1 MEAYIFDVVRTPR
14 GRGKEGGALSGT
26 KPIALLATLFAALG
40 ARTGLAGAHI
50 DDVILGCSTPRGE
63 QGANIARIAALYAG
77 FGERASGT
85 TVNRFCASGF
95 DALHTAASRV
105 ASGMAECIV
114 AGGVESLSRVPM
126 MSDGGAWFEDRDVA
140 KKTGFLHMGVAADLL
155 ATKEKVE
162 RAELDAFAARSQR
175 LATLATEQ
183 RAFARELVTVA
194 DAEGNVL
201 LDRDECV
208 RPGVTAEKLAAMPP
222 LFAAGAPGERTALA
236 RFPELGSLSYVHT
249 AGTSPAMADGASL
262 CIVGSKA
269 FGERLGLRPRARIV
283 SFAEI
288 ASDPVL
294 MLGGNPQ
301 ATQTALDRSSVGLA
315 DVDLFEVGESF
326 AVVPVHYARK
336 LDLPMDR
343 INVTG
348 GAIALGHP
356 LGATGVILLGTLLA
370 NLEARNKTV
379 GVMSICAAAG
389 IASATVIER
398 L

>member
-1 MEAYIFDVVRTPR
+1 
-14 GRGKEGGALSGT
+14 
-26 KPIALLATLFAALG
+26 
-40 ARTGLAGAHI
+40 
-50 DDVILGCSTPRGE
+50 
-63 QGANIARIAALYAG
+63 
-77 FGERASGT
+77 
-85 TVNRFCASGF
+85 
-95 DALHTAASRV
+95 
-105 ASGMAECIV
+105 
-114 AGGVESLSRVPM
+114 
-126 MSDGGAWFEDRDVA
+126 
-140 KKTGFLHMGVAADLL
+140 
-155 ATKEKVE
+155 
-162 RAELDAFAARSQR
+162 
-175 LATLATEQ
+175 
-183 RAFARELVTVA
+183 
-194 DAEGNVL
+194 
-201 LDRDECV
+201 
-208 RPGVTAEKLAAMPP
+208 
-222 LFAAGAPGERTALA
+222 
-236 RFPELGSLSYVHT
+236 
-249 AGTSPAMADGASL
+249 MADGASL

-398 L
+398 M